1 MAEFVEVCALWW
13 NTSKKDGKKY
23 LSGSFGPNNKVML
36 FPNQFK
42 KEDKHPDYKMFM
54 VKKERKEDQPQ
65 DGFPPQ
71 DNVQAQDNVQPS
83 LLDEEPVLGPDGLPI
98 PF

>member
-23 LSGSFGPNNKVML
+23 LSGSFGPNNKIML

-42 KEDKHPDYKMFM
+42 KEDKHPDYKMFI
-54 VKKERKEDQPQ
+54 VKKERKEDGSSVP
-65 DGFPPQ
+65 D
-71 DNVQAQDNVQPS
+71 DMQPS
-83 LLDEEPVLGPDGLPI
+83 LLGEEPVVGEDGQRI